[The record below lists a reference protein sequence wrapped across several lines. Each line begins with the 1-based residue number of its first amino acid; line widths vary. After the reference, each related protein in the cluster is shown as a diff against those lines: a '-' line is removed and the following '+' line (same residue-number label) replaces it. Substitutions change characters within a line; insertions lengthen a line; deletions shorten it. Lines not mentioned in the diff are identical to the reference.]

1 MFELDSIKTLHLETS
16 SVFNAA
22 CPMCGREIDPKFNK
36 DTDPKS
42 LSLEKIKQLFNE
54 QFIKNLEYM
63 FMCGNY
69 GDPAAAPECIEIFK
83 YFRQVNNSIRLCMHT
98 NGGLRNTSWWR
109 ELGSVLSEFGD
120 ECYFGIDGLKDTN
133 HIYRV
138 NTDFDKIMKNA
149 SAFIAAGGKA
159 HWEFLVFEYN
169 EHQVEEARRIASDM
183 GFVGFRTKVSHRMN
197 KPVFM
202 HLRKTFKP
210 PKGIEYQ

>member
-1 MFELDSIKTLHLETS
+1 
-16 SVFNAA
+16 
-22 CPMCGREIDPKFNK
+22 
-36 DTDPKS
+36 
-42 LSLEKIKQLFNE
+42 
-54 QFIKNLEYM
+54 
-63 FMCGNY
+63 MCGNY

-120 ECYFGIDGLKDTN
+120 ECYIGIDGLKDTN